1 MAYSQPGKT
10 RERVY
15 QFVRRRLEA
24 GDPPTVREVQEALGF
39 RSAQSAQEHLEAL
52 VEEGALLRSGGRR
65 SRGFRLPE
73 GDAFSTSRGTTLI
86 PLLGRVQA
94 GAMTTAVENI
104 EGYLRVEAEEQ
115 ADTLFGLRVRGE
127 SMRDAG
133 ILPGDLLIVRSQSSA
148 PAGSIVVALA
158 GEEATVKRLVFV
170 DGRAQLHPENPDFEP
185 IIPDSEEFRIIG
197 KVVEVRRSLEGPYG
211 G

>member
-73 GDAFSTSRGTTLI
+73 GDASSTSRGTTLI

-94 GAMTTAVENI
+94 GAMTTSVENI
-104 EGYLRVEAEEQ
+104 EGYLRVEAEER

-133 ILPGDLLIVRSQSSA
+133 ILPGDLLIVVPIPLSA
-148 PAGSIVVALA
+148 
-158 GEEATVKRLVFV
+158 VKHGLTYVFV
-170 DGRAQLHPENPDFEP
+170 TRDEGTCVKQFFKHQDAVVRLHSYNRERADLFVH
-185 IIPDSEEFRIIG
+185 S
-197 KVVEVRRSLEGPYG
+197 
-211 G
+211 